1 MTSSLSFLTSLGY
14 ARVSFI
20 IGVGAFLY
28 GLMQPFMGMLALKKS
43 NLFVMILGLVLIAAG
58 LLLTIFARN
67 FPVLLLTFGII
78 LPVGTT
84 GIAFGILMGAIT
96 PMIGQERAAM
106 VSGIVQTSAGVG
118 DAILAPLMDY
128 RCIFIGFSTCGFNMS
143 IIEAHLFN
151 QYSSTGIPE
160 SLSSLTLTVY
170 GIMTMTG
177 ALATGFLGATGD
189 ATVPPTSSIIT
200 KKFGTAKLA
209 VLYGSALVGHQFG
222 AFASASLGGVFV
234 ENGLGYNPLWI
245 INMILAGIAAT
256 ASYLIRE

>member
-78 LPVGTT
+78 LLVGTT

-106 VSGIVQTSAGVG
+106 VSGIV
-118 DAILAPLMDY
+118 
-128 RCIFIGFSTCGFNMS
+128 
-143 IIEAHLFN
+143 
-151 QYSSTGIPE
+151 
-160 SLSSLTLTVY
+160 
-170 GIMTMTG
+170 
-177 ALATGFLGATGD
+177 
-189 ATVPPTSSIIT
+189 
-200 KKFGTAKLA
+200 
-209 VLYGSALVGHQFG
+209 
-222 AFASASLGGVFV
+222 
-234 ENGLGYNPLWI
+234 
-245 INMILAGIAAT
+245 
-256 ASYLIRE
+256 